1 MIGGAGCEGCG
12 VGWGCEGC
20 GVGWG
25 CWDYRC
31 ILHASCSYPQH
42 SLDDYNIA
50 GSYTAYYCYYPR
62 YDTVCHNPQG
72 DTRHRDYYLLKLH
85 DASRSAREMS
95 LKRQIGSE

>member
-1 MIGGAGCEGCG
+1 MIGGA
-12 VGWGCEGC
+12 GCEGC

-50 GSYTAYYCYYPR
+50 GS
-62 YDTVCHNPQG
+62 D
-72 DTRHRDYYLLKLH
+72 
-85 DASRSAREMS
+85 
-95 LKRQIGSE
+95 IGAMVP